1 MSIIEEGCFF
11 TDGGSAEMEYVIAKK
26 SCEFGEILKRLKDL
40 YEKETGGIEEVKYL
54 KETDIEEKYVR
65 YYPKTPEHLQYEFG
79 DDGLYMFCKKGRG
92 AIPVWVI
99 EIG

>member
-11 TDGGSAEMEYVIAKK
+11 NSSNAEMEYVVSQK
-26 SCEFGEILKRLKDL
+26 SCEFDRVIKMLKEL
-40 YEKETGGIEEVKYL
+40 YEIEIGDIEEVKCL
-54 KETDIEEKYVR
+54 TEEDIGEKYVR

-92 AIPVWVI
+92 STPVWAV